1 MQGMKTGPEFD
12 DFVRLRS
19 SALLRTAYALAGDY
33 GHAEDKLQTALLRT
47 ARHWAK
53 AREAP
58 AAYVRKVLLSLC
70 HDRWRWLRR
79 RPQETPLADNAA
91 APVPAAIDATGE
103 RSSLIQAL
111 KRLPQ
116 GQRQVIVLRFLE
128 DQSVAQTA
136 ELLGISAGTVRSYTA
151 RALASLRALL
161 DDFCDDEAA
170 SCRGTT
176 EVLHAH

>member
-1 MQGMKTGPEFD
+1 MRTGPEFD

-19 SALLRTAYALAGDY
+19 AALLRTAYALAGDY
-33 GHAEDKLQTALLRT
+33 GHAEDMLQTALLRT

-58 AAYVRKVLLSLC
+58 EAYARKVLVNLC
-70 HDRWRWLRR
+70 HDRWRRLRR
-79 RPQETPLADNAA
+79 RPQEAALADDTA
-91 APVPAAIDATGE
+91 APVPAAIDAAAE

-111 KRLPQ
+111 KRLPPS
-116 GQRQVIVLRFLE
+116 QRHVIVLRFLE
-128 DQSVAQTA
+128 DQSVVQTA
-136 ELLGISAGTVRSYTA
+136 ELLGISAGTVKSYTA

-161 DDFCDDEAA
+161 DDSCDDNAA
-170 SCRGTT
+170 ACRSTT

>member
-1 MQGMKTGPEFD
+1 VGMRTGPEFD

-19 SALLRTAYALAGDY
+19 AALLRTAYALVGDH
-33 GHAEDKLQTALLRT
+33 GHAEDMLQTALLRT

-53 AREAP
+53 ARDAPEAY
-58 AAYVRKVLLSLC
+58 ARKVLLNLC

-111 KRLPQ
+111 KGLPL

-136 ELLGISAGTVRSYTA
+136 ELLGISAGTVKSYTA

-161 DDFCDDEAA
+161 DDSRDDDAA
-170 SCRGTT
+170 SCRATT